1 MSTFKKE
8 WVMSSVRRERAA
20 VVGSGISG
28 LTAAYVLQQQFDVT
42 LYEAESRLG
51 GHTDTHDVVTPD
63 AGTVPIDTGF
73 IVHNERTYPLL
84 CRLFSELGVQTQP
97 TDMSMS
103 IHCEG
108 CGLEYAGA
116 KGFGGVFAQSRSLA
130 NPAFLRLLTQVNRFY
145 RTARNQLAQGDDD
158 LSLGEFL
165 VRERFSDYFTTHF
178 MVPIVSCV
186 WSVAPG
192 LALQYPARYLFTFLE
207 NHGMLSVAGSP
218 TWRTVVGG
226 SRTYVDRVVKDL
238 SSVATSTPVRAVI
251 EQAEGV
257 EVRTDDDHGVLF
269 DRVVLATHADTSL
282 ALMTNPSPVQ
292 QSVLGAFAYSRNAT
306 VLHTDVTLLPE
317 AHRARAAWNFLMPSC
332 AGASDH
338 ALVSYDMNRLQG
350 VASTRSHIVTLNAT
364 DRVDPDL
371 VLARMTYEHPIYTAA
386 SLEAQRHLAELND
399 GRLAFAGAYHGWG
412 FHEDGCRSGIEAAAS
427 LGVRW

>member
-1 MSTFKKE
+1 
-8 WVMSSVRRERAA
+8 
-20 VVGSGISG
+20 
-28 LTAAYVLQQQFDVT
+28 
-42 LYEAESRLG
+42 LG

-116 KGFGGVFAQSRSLA
+116 NGLGGIFAQPRSLA
-130 NPAFLRLLTQVNRFY
+130 NPAFLHLLTQVKRFY
-145 RTARNQLAQGDDD
+145 RTARHLLAQGDDD

-165 VRERFSDYFTTHF
+165 VREGFSDYFTTHF

-186 WSVAPG
+186 WSAAPG
-192 LALQYPARYLFTFLE
+192 LALQYPARYLFTFLD

-226 SRTYVDRVVKDL
+226 SRTYVDRVAKDL
-238 SSVATSTPVRAVI
+238 TAVATSTPVRAI
-251 EQAEGV
+251 ITRAEGV
-257 EVRTDDDHGVLF
+257 EVRTDDDETALF
-269 DRVVLATHADTSL
+269 DRVVMATHADTSL
-282 ALMTNPSPVQ
+282 ALLANPSPAQ
-292 QSVLGAFAYSRNAT
+292 RSILGAFAYSRNTT
-306 VLHTDVTLLPE
+306 VLHSDVTLLP
-317 AHRARAAWNFLMPSC
+317 ASKRARAAWNFLMPSC
-332 AGASDH
+332 NGASDH

-350 VASTRSHIVTLNAT
+350 VASSRAHIVTLNAT

-371 VLARMTYEHPIYTAA
+371 VLASMTYEHPIYTIA
-386 SLEAQRHLAELND
+386 SLESQRRLAELSD

-412 FHEDGCRSGIEAAAS
+412 FHEDGCRSGIAAAAS
-427 LGVRW
+427 LGVNW